1 MHTFTHRKVYQVL
14 AEFASKEEAEFV
26 KSKIERIHY
35 KKNDALYRFEVQ
47 YSKNNSIDIKKNN
60 STNYNVQIIKEQG
73 QKLNED
79 KNPSHE
85 TVLDT
90 SNSISSTNTT
100 KQVSFSNSNKSCSE
114 TPSIPPADVGSPYEL
129 SSPTSSQSV
138 DYSFSS
144 IDKHAKNKPSNLL
157 YTSLQE
163 SDFTT
168 PSTDY
173 KPSNTSMIQ
182 QNATLFDY
190 PNVAPSLSD
199 VSSPFQNNIP
209 HSVLME
215 NPGTSFWESSPSS
228 LYTQAYSHPDLPTK
242 QKKEQTYP
250 FYECISFFLASIRS
264 QFLY

>member
-1 MHTFTHRKVYQVL
+1 MYPAKILRQSSTHSQ
-14 AEFASKEEAEFV
+14 S
-26 KSKIERIHY
+26 S
-35 KKNDALYRFEVQ
+35 LY
-47 YSKNNSIDIKKNN
+47 
-60 STNYNVQIIKEQG
+60 STSA
-73 QKLNED
+73 
-79 KNPSHE
+79 PTS
-85 TVLDT
+85 DT
-90 SNSISSTNTT
+90 SSLH
-100 KQVSFSNSNKSCSE
+100 
-114 TPSIPPADVGSPYEL
+114 SPYEI

-138 DYSFSS
+138 DYSFRS
-144 IDKHAKNKPSNLL
+144 IDIYAKNKPSNLL

-199 VSSPFQNNIP
+199 ASSPFQNNIP

-242 QKKEQTYP
+242 QKKGQTYP